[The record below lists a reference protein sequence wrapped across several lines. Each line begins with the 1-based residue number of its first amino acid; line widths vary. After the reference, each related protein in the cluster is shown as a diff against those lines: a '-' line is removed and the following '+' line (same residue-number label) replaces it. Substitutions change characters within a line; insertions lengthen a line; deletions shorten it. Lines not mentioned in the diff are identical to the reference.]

1 MTFRSTSPQAEPPIC
16 LASARAT
23 GSPLPRQASEA
34 ALNTVGKVRKDAR
47 RRPLLATAAL
57 LLGLV
62 AAIAVRVLLGSYT
75 VTIPDFFTIL
85 SGGTLDHA
93 RGATYIV
100 MEEKLPRAVLG
111 ALAGACF
118 GLGGAIFQLLLRNPI
133 ASPDIIGVSNGAALG
148 AVIGIVFLGLGGLPL
163 TLLAILVALAVAVL
177 ILGLSAGDSGA
188 GNRFILVG
196 LGISA
201 LSGAFIQYVLS
212 RVSTSNAQTLTH
224 WLAGSLSTANW
235 TRISLLAICFALL
248 VLPLLVWWRPL
259 HATAVGE
266 ELARGLGVPTGLVR
280 TGFIALGVL
289 LVAVATA
296 ATGPLAFIA
305 FMAGPIARAATGG
318 SHSLINA
325 ALVGAIVVIVADFI
339 GSNAIP
345 GVNLP
350 AGVLT
355 GAFGAPALIWL
366 LARTSEGKTS

>member
-1 MTFRSTSPQAEPPIC
+1 MPTLPSTQLRGAAHSATQTV
-16 LASARAT
+16 ASVRAR
-23 GSPLPRQASEA
+23 
-34 ALNTVGKVRKDAR
+34 AR
-47 RRPLLATAAL
+47 RRPALAIVGLAL
-57 LLGLV
+57 TLIAV
-62 AAIAVRVLLGSYT
+62 CAVRVLLGSYT

-85 SGGTLDHA
+85 GGGTIESAKGA
-93 RGATYIV
+93 RYIV

-111 ALAGACF
+111 ALAGAAF

-163 TLLAILVALAVAVL
+163 TLLAIAVALAVVL
-177 ILGLSAGDSGA
+177 VIMALSAGDGSA

-201 LSGAFIQYVLS
+201 LGSAFIQYLLS
-212 RVSTSNAQTLTH
+212 RTSTTSAQTLTH

-235 TRISLLAICFALL
+235 DRISLLALL
-248 VLPLLVWWRPL
+248 LLPLLLPLILFARPL

-266 ELARGLGVPTGLVR
+266 ELALGLGVPTRAVR
-280 TGFIALGVL
+280 PGFIALGVL

-296 ATGPLAFIA
+296 ATGPLAFVA
-305 FMAGPIARAATGG
+305 FMAGPIARALTGG
-318 SHSLINA
+318 RHNLTAA
-325 ALVGAIVVIVADFI
+325 ALVGASLVVLADFI
-339 GSNAIP
+339 GSNLIP
-345 GVNLP
+345 GGINLP

-366 LARTSEGKTS
+366 LTRSPERS